1 MSVLLVK
8 DMNHGFG
15 DRAIFEDVSFRL
27 LKGEHVGL
35 IGANGEGKSTFMN
48 IVTGKLQPD
57 EGKVTWSN
65 NVRVGYM
72 DQHAAL
78 TKGQSI
84 REALRGAFKY
94 LFDLEAE
101 MNSLYEKMGDCSED
115 ELNKMLERTA
125 VIQDLLDNN
134 GFYVI
139 DPKVEE
145 VAKGLG
151 LLDLGLDRDVD
162 DLSGGQ
168 RTKIL
173 LGKLLLENPD
183 ILLLD

>member
-84 REALRGAFKY
+84 REALGQILEYAHYPQKNNADK
-94 LFDLEAE
+94 LFI
-101 MNSLYEKMGDCSED
+101 
-115 ELNKMLERTA
+115 
-125 VIQDLLDNN
+125 V
-134 GFYVI
+134 
-139 DPKVEE
+139 
-145 VAKGLG
+145 GLG
-151 LLDLGLDRDVD
+151 KPT
-162 DLSGGQ
+162 
-168 RTKIL
+168 TKDKEYMDFL
-173 LGKLLLENPD
+173 RQAYNLPVWYRWYDEKKD
-183 ILLLD
+183 ILSDVY

>member
-125 VIQDLLDNN
+125 VIQDLLIIMD
-134 GFYVI
+134 F
-139 DPKVEE
+139 
-145 VAKGLG
+145 
-151 LLDLGLDRDVD
+151 
-162 DLSGGQ
+162 
-168 RTKIL
+168 T
-173 LGKLLLENPD
+173 
-183 ILLLD
+183 